1 MGGTKQEHLACSC
14 VVGKTD
20 ARPAGQCRKQCVL
33 HGPRRGLQKKPRTA
47 RACLVLDRGRSPF
60 SPPRTPKAMEFNGLG
75 REEKTMAQLESQ
87 KGTLLDR
94 MRDLEEDYE
103 RINAR
108 DRRQGEQPH
117 RRTVVAA
124 CILTPHVLQPA
135 LSLGTVRACGAA
147 QPPEPGYNPI
157 SLRAGTSA
165 RPVGCPNYM
174 LTRSACTERTTIKRS
189 REDQKEQIVDQET
202 PAQLAH
208 TPVEGEGVRSTWDG
222 PAASSPAGRRASRGR
237 CFFFFFYF
245 LVSPFSGTSPSRP
258 VTRSTLRKQLAL

>member
-1 MGGTKQEHLACSC
+1 
-14 VVGKTD
+14 
-20 ARPAGQCRKQCVL
+20 
-33 HGPRRGLQKKPRTA
+33 
-47 RACLVLDRGRSPF
+47 
-60 SPPRTPKAMEFNGLG
+60 
-75 REEKTMAQLESQ
+75 MAQLESQ

-222 PAASSPAGRRASRGR
+222 PAGCRESGRSESIAGEV
-237 CFFFFFYF
+237 F
-245 LVSPFSGTSPSRP
+245 LLLLLFLSQSLLRDFPVSPCHSQHLAEAARP
-258 VTRSTLRKQLAL
+258 LTDMPCACTPARPCRHGRLCQNRDR